1 VELRHFG
8 VFLLASH
15 SFVNM
20 GELFNI
26 VFVNPLINVLV
37 GIYHLLEMMQVPYA
51 LGFSII
57 VLTILI
63 RVILWPFTA
72 KQLETTQKM
81 QAVSPEL
88 AKLKERFKNDA
99 KRLQQETMLLYK
111 KHDVNPFGGC
121 LPTLIQFLLF
131 PALYSVFQTF
141 VSPDKGAILEK
152 FNQVLYFDMLRLT
165 SLQDPTFFGLPLG
178 QSPSHLFSA
187 MPLIVLIPL
196 VTGLL
201 QFLQSKMMFTTP
213 PTTAITKAKEKNKE
227 PDFQTVFQKQ
237 IIYII
242 PFTIAFA
249 AFNFPIGLSLY
260 WNTFSVFAMIQQYKI
275 SGLGGLQELIDKV
288 KSK

>member
-1 VELRHFG
+1 
-8 VFLLASH
+8 
-15 SFVNM
+15 M

-26 VFVNPLINVLV
+26 IFVNPLINALV
-37 GIYHLLEMMQVPYA
+37 AIYHVLESAQVPYA

-63 RVILWPFTA
+63 RVVMWPFTA

-81 QAVSPEL
+81 QAVGPEL
-88 AKLKERFKNDA
+88 SKLKERHKGDA

-111 KHDVNPFGGC
+111 KHGVNPFGGC

-152 FNQVLYFDMLRLT
+152 FNNVLYFDVLKLT

-178 QSPSHLFSA
+178 ESPSQLFSA
-187 MPLIVLIPL
+187 MPLILLIP
-196 VTGLL
+196 VITGLL
-201 QFLQSKMMFTTP
+201 QFVQSKMMFTTP
-213 PTTAITKAKEKNKE
+213 SVDPKAIASKEKKE

-260 WNTFSVFAMIQQYKI
+260 WNTFSVFAMIQQYKMM
-275 SGLGGLQELIDKV
+275 GLGGMQELIDKL
-288 KSK
+288 KKK